1 VLVIKVS
8 DYVAKFLVQH
18 GVHDAFLVAG
28 GGIMHLTESF
38 GSTPGMRYWCCYH
51 EQGCAIAAESYARQ
65 SGHAGACLVTTGPGS
80 TNALSG
86 IAGAWV
92 DSIPVFVVSGQV
104 RRDFIADYS
113 KLRQVGPQEINI
125 VDLARVVT
133 KYAVTVMEPVTIR
146 AELERAW
153 YHMMTG
159 RTGPVWVNIPLDVQ
173 GAMVDEE
180 SLEVFLP
187 PASAIDGN
195 PAEVA
200 SVVAALK
207 ESRRP
212 VLICGN
218 GIHLRHVE
226 ERLRSFT
233 RKTRAVAL
241 CTFGGID
248 LFDED
253 DPLAMGRFGPV
264 GQRRSNFALQNSDL
278 LIALGASMSVASVG
292 FNTKGFAPRAKRIML
307 NIDAHEFS
315 KPNITPH
322 VTVHADLAWFFD
334 EFDRQTEGYEFDLRS
349 SWLDAC
355 RRWKTDYPTLTDD
368 YLVDSEHVNSYA
380 FVHLLSDSL
389 SADDT
394 VITGCALDAASV
406 LHSFRTKLGQR
417 IYTNI
422 NYGAL
427 GWDVPAVVGAC
438 IARGGHRT
446 ILVTGDGSLI
456 FNCQEMLTI
465 GHNRLNV
472 KIFVLNNGGYES
484 IRATQSNFFQGHFV
498 GSDGNSGVGNPDF
511 SALAGA
517 FGFDYLRVRDNASIR
532 DGIAKALATD
542 GPVLIE
548 LNVSYSQGR
557 SPKIMSVRRE
567 DGTMESRPLED
578 MYPFLPREE
587 VDRNMRL
594 FDT

>member
-1 VLVIKVS
+1 MIKVS
-8 DYVAKFLVQH
+8 DFVAGFLVNH
-18 GVHDAFLVAG
+18 GVRDTFLVSG

-38 GSTPGMRYWCCYH
+38 GSAAGMRYWCCYH

-65 SGHAGACLVTTGPGS
+65 TGHAGACLVTTGPGS

-125 VDLARVVT
+125 IDMARVVT
-133 KYAVTVMEPVTIR
+133 KHAVTVMDPLDIR
-146 AELERAW
+146 AELEKAW
-153 YHMMTG
+153 HVMMHG

-173 GAMVDEE
+173 GAMVDEVA
-180 SLEVFLP
+180 LRGFDP
-187 PASAIDGN
+187 PPPGPSGD

-200 SVVAALK
+200 RVVAALQ
-207 ESRRP
+207 EARRP

-233 RKTRAVAL
+233 RRTRAVAL

-248 LFDED
+248 LFDER

-278 LIALGASMSVASVG
+278 LIALGASMSVASIG
-292 FNTKGFAPRAKRIML
+292 FNTKGFAPRAKRIMV

-315 KPNITPH
+315 KPNITPDL
-322 VTVHADLAWFFD
+322 TVHADLGWFFD
-334 EFDRQTEGYEFDLRS
+334 EFDRQTEGYDFGPRS
-349 SWLDAC
+349 TWLDAC
-355 RRWKTDYPTLTDD
+355 RDWKVGYPTLTDD
-368 YLVDSEHVNSYA
+368 YFADPEHVNSYA
-380 FVHLLSDSL
+380 FVDALSEALD
-389 SADDT
+389 ADDT

-406 LHSFRTKLGQR
+406 LHSFKTKLGQR
-417 IYTNI
+417 VYTNI

-438 IARGGHRT
+438 VARDGRRT
-446 ILVTGDGSLI
+446 ILVTGDGSLV

-484 IRATQSNFFQGHFV
+484 IRATQTNFFHGHFV
-498 GSDGNSGVGNPDF
+498 GSDGASGVGNPDF
-511 SALAGA
+511 AALARA
-517 FGFDYLRVRDNASIR
+517 FGFGYLHVRDNSATR
-532 DGIAKALATD
+532 GGIMRALETD
-542 GPVLIE
+542 GPMLIE
-548 LNVSYSQGR
+548 LNVGFSQGR

-587 VDRNMRL
+587 VERNMR
-594 FDT
+594 FFTT